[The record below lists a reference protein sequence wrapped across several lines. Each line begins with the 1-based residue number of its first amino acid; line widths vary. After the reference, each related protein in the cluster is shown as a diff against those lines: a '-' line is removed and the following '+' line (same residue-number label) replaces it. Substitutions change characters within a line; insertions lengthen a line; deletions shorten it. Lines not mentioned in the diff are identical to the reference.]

1 MEFQAEQNKN
11 PVRLLT
17 KLQLSIIVNLSYI
30 SAMNR
35 TANILIV
42 EDEKKVAKAIKEGT
56 EREGFSASIA
66 VNGEEGFFQLNSEKF
81 DLVILDLNLPGRDG
95 IEILKT
101 IRQKGVTTPVLIL
114 TARDSVESKVA
125 GLETGA
131 DDYLVKPF
139 AFPELIAR
147 IRVIL
152 RRGKSEQETHLTLS
166 NLEMDL
172 LSRKVVRDEQSIQ
185 LTVREFELLEY
196 FLRNKNKIISREML
210 SKEIWKETARATP
223 LDNVIDVHITHLR
236 KKIDDPFQIKLL
248 HTLRGVGF
256 ILSEQ
261 KP

>member
-1 MEFQAEQNKN
+1 
-11 PVRLLT
+11 
-17 KLQLSIIVNLSYI
+17 
-30 SAMNR
+30 MNNDI
-35 TANILIV
+35 NILVV
-42 EDEKKVAKAIKEGT
+42 EDEKKVAKAIKDGL
-56 EREGFSASIA
+56 EREGFSAA
-66 VNGEEGFFQLNSEKF
+66 VAANGEDGFFRLNSGKF

-95 IEILKT
+95 IEILRT
-101 IRQKGVTTPVLIL
+101 IRHKGVTTPVLIL

-152 RRGKSEQETHLTLS
+152 RRGKSEQETYLVLS
-166 NLEMDL
+166 DLEMDL
-172 LSRKVVRDEQSIQ
+172 LTRKVIRDGQPIQ

-210 SKEIWKETARATP
+210 TKEIWKESARATP

-236 KKIDDPFQIKLL
+236 KKIDDPFPKKLL

>member
-1 MEFQAEQNKN
+1 M
-11 PVRLLT
+11 
-17 KLQLSIIVNLSYI
+17 
-30 SAMNR
+30 
-35 TANILIV
+35 NILIV
-42 EDEKKVAKAIKEGT
+42 EDEKKVAKAIKEGL
-56 EREGFSASIA
+56 EREDFTARIA
-66 VNGEEGFFQLNSEKF
+66 ANGEEGFFQLNTEKF

-101 IRQKGVTTPVLIL
+101 IRQKGVITPVLIL
-114 TARDSVESKVA
+114 TARDSVESKVT

-139 AFPELIAR
+139 AFPELLAR

-166 NLEMDL
+166 DLEMDL
-172 LSRKVVRDEQSIQ
+172 LSRKVVRHRRLIP

-196 FLRNKNKIISREML
+196 FLKNKNKIISREML
-210 SKEIWKETARATP
+210 SKDVWNETARVTP

-236 KKIDDPFQIKLL
+236 KKIDDPFQSKLL

-256 ILSEQ
+256 ILSDN

>member
-1 MEFQAEQNKN
+1 M
-11 PVRLLT
+11 
-17 KLQLSIIVNLSYI
+17 
-30 SAMNR
+30 
-35 TANILIV
+35 NILIV
-42 EDEKKVAKAIKEGT
+42 EDEKKVAKAIKEGL
-56 EREGFSASIA
+56 EREGFATSIA
-66 VNGEEGFFQLNSEKF
+66 VNGEEGFFQLNSGKF

-152 RRGKSEQETHLTLS
+152 RRGKSEQETQLILGD
-166 NLEMDL
+166 LEVDL
-172 LSRKVVRDEQSIQ
+172 LSRRVAREGQSIA
-185 LTVREFELLEY
+185 LTVREFKLLEY
-196 FLRNKNKIISREML
+196 FLRNKNKIVSREML
-210 SKEIWKETARATP
+210 CKDVWKEIARATP

-236 KKIDDPFQIKLL
+236 KKIDDPFQTKLL

-256 ILSEQ
+256 ILSDNNPQ
-261 KP
+261 